1 MIPTFEGNIRHL
13 INAVLNERLEKRL
26 QENSLRKLTVH
37 PDLIDFTSN
46 DYLGF
51 ARSEELFKLINDR
64 TESLPHRNGATGSRL
79 LSGNSAYT
87 EAVEKKLA
95 SIFKSEAALIFNSG
109 YTANQAVLSSIPQ
122 KGDTIIYDEY
132 AHACIRDGARLS
144 YASRFSFLHNNLEDL
159 EKKLKIA
166 TGNIFIVVESIYSMD
181 GDECPLLKIT
191 ELADHYK
198 ALIILDEAHS
208 TGVMGATGSGLAVTS
223 ELENKIAVRIYTFG
237 KAMGVHGA
245 CVVGSQKLIEYLIN
259 FARPFIYT
267 TAPSPHNIAA
277 IACSFEYLS
286 GKINLQA
293 ELKQKIELFV
303 SLCMRYNI
311 VTIKSNSQ
319 IQGIIVSGND
329 TVKRVAAALQH
340 KGFDIRPILSPTVPK
355 DKERLRI
362 CIHSYNTA
370 EEITQ
375 LVKEFAAITT

>member
-1 MIPTFEGNIRHL
+1 LIPTFEGNIRHL
-13 INAVLNERLEKRL
+13 INTVLNERLEKRL
-26 QENSLRKLTVH
+26 QENSFRKLTVN

-51 ARSEELFKLINDR
+51 ARSEELFKRINDR

-95 SIFKSEAALIFNSG
+95 CIFKSEAALIFNSG

-144 YASRFSFLHNNLEDL
+144 YASRFSFIHNNVEDL

-181 GDECPLLKIT
+181 GDECPLFKLT
-191 ELADHYK
+191 ELADQYN

-208 TGVMGATGSGLAVTS
+208 TGVMGATGSGLAVTA
-223 ELENKIAVRIYTFG
+223 ELEDKIAVRIYTFG

-245 CVVGSQKLIEYLIN
+245 CVAGSQKLIEYLIN

-267 TAPSPHNIAA
+267 TAPAPHSIAA
-277 IACSFEYLS
+277 IECSFEYLS

-303 SLCMRYNI
+303 SLCKQYNI
-311 VTIKSNSQ
+311 ITSKSNSQ

-355 DKERLRI
+355 DMERLRI
-362 CIHSYNTA
+362 CLHSYNTT
-370 EEITQ
+370 EEITR
-375 LVKEFAAITT
+375 LVKELATIIP